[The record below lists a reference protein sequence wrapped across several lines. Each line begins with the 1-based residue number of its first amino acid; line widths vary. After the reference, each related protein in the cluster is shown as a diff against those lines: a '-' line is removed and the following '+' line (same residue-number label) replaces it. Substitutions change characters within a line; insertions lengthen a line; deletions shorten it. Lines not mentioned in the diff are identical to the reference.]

1 MDVYFNGYGRWANQI
16 DDNDFEPIGDDYEV
30 GGVFKL
36 RDIDEKTYIHTG
48 NFDHIRRLQPSID
61 HTDCEF
67 NKIKEIYQ
75 CANPE
80 NNPKF
85 IYMDEQDRNPAFYCM
100 DSYERINSVAIDNAD
115 NPTFLININR
125 HYDVTAI
132 NSTFIAGN
140 IFNNPESVSLAV
152 HAEKKTTTVHLY
164 NDVDS
169 VSYLNA
175 PLRKDSWF
183 LVIDDMTKVFFS
195 KHQNLPNDAQA
206 WVQLTTVK
214 LDGYEIKTGE
224 DTGEACLFMN
234 GVKPLSRSAFNK
246 RWKKYT
252 ANKIQ

>member
-1 MDVYFNGYGRWANQI
+1 MMDVYFNGYGRWANQI

-85 IYMDEQDRNPAFYCM
+85 IFMDVQNRNPAFYCM
-100 DSYERINSVAIDNAD
+100 DSYERINSVAINNAD

-125 HYDVTAI
+125 NYKLTAI
-132 NSTFIAGN
+132 NSTVIDSN
-140 IFNNPESVSLAV
+140 EERESVTAQG
-152 HAEKKTTTVHLY
+152 ENKTTTVHLY

-169 VSYLNA
+169 QSYLNA
-175 PLRKDSWF
+175 PLRTNDWF
-183 LVIDDMTKVFFS
+183 IVIDEMTKVFFS
-195 KHQNLPNDAQA
+195 KHQKLPNPAQA

-224 DTGEACLFMN
+224 DTGEPCLIMP
-234 GVKPLSRSAFNK
+234 GVKNLSRSAFNK
-246 RWKKYT
+246 RWGNYT